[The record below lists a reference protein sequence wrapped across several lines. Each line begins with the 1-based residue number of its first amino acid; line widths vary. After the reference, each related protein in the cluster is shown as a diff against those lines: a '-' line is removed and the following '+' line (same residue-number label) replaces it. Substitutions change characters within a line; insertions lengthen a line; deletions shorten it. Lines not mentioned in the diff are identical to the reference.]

1 MRLRA
6 MRTARF
12 TGRLSCPPPAHCKQ
26 NDRCANITIPVL
38 RLPAQ
43 INKGQDIC
51 YSSSLHT
58 TQLDPFQKQNTRM
71 RLRAMRTARF
81 TGRLSCPPP
90 AHCKQNDR
98 CANITTPVLRLPAQK
113 NNGQDICYS
122 SSLHTTQLD
131 PFQKQNITPLR

>member
-1 MRLRA
+1 MRLLA

-38 RLPAQ
+38 HLPAQ

-71 RLRAMRTARF
+71 RLRAMRTAHF
-81 TGRLSCPPP
+81 TGRLSCPPWLTVNRMTDV
-90 AHCKQNDR
+90 Q
-98 CANITTPVLRLPAQK
+98 TLPPLYFVCRHK
-113 NNGQDICYS
+113 KIMVKIYVTHP
-122 SSLHTTQLD
+122 LYTQ
-131 PFQKQNITPLR
+131 PS